1 MEEAVKGYHE
11 AGLMTS
17 VKHFPGHGDT
27 AVDSHVGLPIVDFD
41 KERLD
46 KIELI
51 PFKKVVDF
59 NLPGIMASHVLY
71 TKYDDKYPT
80 TLSKKVITGLL
91 REEMGF
97 KGLVVTDSLTM
108 SAVFDN
114 FSLEEIVYNGFNS
127 GCDIFFATT

>member
-51 PFKKVVDF
+51 PFKKVVD
-59 NLPGIMASHVLY
+59 LIYQVLWQVMFFILNMTINIQQHY
-71 TKYDDKYPT
+71 
-80 TLSKKVITGLL
+80 LKKL
-91 REEMGF
+91 
-97 KGLVVTDSLTM
+97 
-108 SAVFDN
+108 
-114 FSLEEIVYNGFNS
+114 
-127 GCDIFFATT
+127 